1 MKEMMYIKDRSIN
14 GLEKKLNQALSEGWT
29 LFGDLTHLSGSYV
42 QAVVLTTLHKTE
54 E

>member
-1 MKEMMYIKDRSIN
+1 MKQMKYVKDRSLG
-14 GLEKKLNQALSEGWT
+14 GLEKKLNDALSVGWE

-42 QAVVLTTLHKTE
+42 QAVTKE

>member
-1 MKEMMYIKDRSIN
+1 MKEMKYIKDRSIN
-14 GLEKKLNQALSEGWT
+14 GLEKKLNEFLCEGWQ

-42 QAVVLTTLHKTE
+42 QAVIKE